1 MRMEYGECGTDL
13 ELVYVMIS
21 IDQLWICNHVVMVIW
36 VLLGDT
42 TSVGIRLN

>member
-21 IDQLWICNHVVMVIW
+21 IDQLYVVMVIW